1 MYISHGLITTT
12 ESTNYLKE
20 EQRNDKNN
28 VMSIIVYKKGN
39 KSLSKES
46 CRNTKEK
53 SRVKNKTWAPEKK
66 TNKFL
71 TAHEGSLSARN
82 NSRARV
88 ALTIQSGVMVMR

>member
-1 MYISHGLITTT
+1 MITTT

-28 VMSIIVYKKGN
+28 VMSIIVYN

-53 SRVKNKTWAPEKK
+53 SRIKNKTWAPEKK
-66 TNKFL
+66 PTNFL
-71 TAHEGSLSARN
+71 LPTK
-82 NSRARV
+82 V
-88 ALTIQSGVMVMR
+88 ASVPTITPEPVLH

>member
-1 MYISHGLITTT
+1 MTT

-28 VMSIIVYKKGN
+28 VMSIIVYN

-71 TAHEGSLSARN
+71 TAHEGSLSAHN